1 MAKVI
6 SLKASARKSG
16 KKGAA
21 RAARRDG
28 QVPGV
33 IYGGEK
39 EPQPV
44 ALDYKQLWKAVETG
58 RFLSTLVDVEIGS
71 DKVRAIPRDI
81 QFDVVRDRVIH
92 VDFLRLGAGQRISV
106 AVPVHFSNHE
116 ASPGLKRGGV
126 LNIVR
131 HEIELYCPAD
141 NIPEQIEIDL
151 TGWEIGGSIHISHV
165 KLPPNVQ
172 PVISD
177 RDFTIATIAGAGGKE
192 EEEPTVETEA
202 VAATPTAEV
211 PATAQKAP
219 AAAAAAAPPA
229 KGGGEK
235 EKKK

>member
-1 MAKVI
+1 MARVI
-6 SLKASARKSG
+6 SLQASARQSG
-16 KKGAA
+16 NKGAA
-21 RAARRDG
+21 RAIRRDG

-39 EPQPV
+39 EPQSV
-44 ALDYKQLWKAVETG
+44 ALDYNQLWKAVETG
-58 RFLSTLVDVEIGS
+58 RFLSTLVEVEIGG
-71 DKVRAIPRDI
+71 DKVRAIPRDL
-81 QFDVVRDRVIH
+81 QFDVVRNRVIH

-151 TGWEIGGSIHISHV
+151 AGWEIGGSIHISHV
-165 KLPPNVQ
+165 NLPSNVQ

-192 EEEPTVETEA
+192 EEETTPEAEA
-202 VAATPTAEV
+202 VVAAPTAEV

-219 AAAAAAAPPA
+219 PAAAAAAQPA
-229 KGGGEK
+229 KGAG

>member
-16 KKGAA
+16 SKGAA
-21 RAARRDG
+21 RATRRDG
-28 QVPGV
+28 LVPAV

-39 EPQPV
+39 EPQAV
-44 ALDYKQLWKAVETG
+44 ALPYAELFKAVSSG
-58 RFLSTLVDVEIGS
+58 RFLSTLVDVEIGG
-71 DKVRAIPRDI
+71 DKIRAIPRDL

-126 LNIVR
+126 LNVVR

-151 TGWEIGGSIHISHV
+151 AGWEIGGSIHISHV

-172 PVISD
+172 PVITD
-177 RDFTIATIAGAGGKE
+177 RDFTVATIAGAGGKE
-192 EEEPTVETEA
+192 ETTPEA
-202 VAATPTAEV
+202 EAATAAATPTEV

-219 AAAAAAAPPA
+219 PGAAAAAQPA
-229 KGGGEK
+229 KASG

>member
-6 SLKASARKSG
+6 SLKATARKSG
-16 KKGAA
+16 SKGAA
-21 RAARRDG
+21 RATRRDG
-28 QVPGV
+28 LVPGV

-39 EPQPV
+39 EPQAV
-44 ALDYKQLWKAVETG
+44 AVVYKDLLKAVETG
-58 RFLSTLVDVEIGS
+58 RFLSTLVEVEIGS
-71 DKVRAIPRDI
+71 DKIRAIPRDV

-151 TGWEIGGSIHISHV
+151 AGWEIGGSIHISHV

-172 PVISD
+172 PVITD
-177 RDFTIATIAGAGGKE
+177 RDFTVATIAGAGGKE
-192 EEEPTVETEA
+192 EITPEA
-202 VAATPTAEV
+202 EAATAATIPAEV

-219 AAAAAAAPPA
+219 PGAAPAAQPA
-229 KGGGEK
+229 KASG

>member
-6 SLKASARKSG
+6 SLQASARKAGS
-16 KKGAA
+16 KGAA

-44 ALDYKQLWKAVETG
+44 ALDYKELTKAVETG
-58 RFLSTLVDVEIGS
+58 RFLSTLVDVEIGGE
-71 DKVRAIPRDI
+71 KVRAIPRDL

-131 HEIELYCPAD
+131 HEVELYCPAD

-151 TGWEIGGSIHISHV
+151 AGWEIGGSIHISHV
-165 KLPPNVQ
+165 KLPANVH

-192 EEEPTVETEA
+192 EETTPEGEAA
-202 VAATPTAEV
+202 VAAPTTEV

-235 EKKK
+235 KK

>member
-1 MAKVI
+1 MAQVI
-6 SLKASARKSG
+6 SLKASARKAGS
-16 KKGAA
+16 KGAA

-28 QVPGV
+28 LVPGV

-39 EPQPV
+39 EPQLV
-44 ALDYKQLWKAVETG
+44 ALAYNELWKAVESG
-58 RFLSTLVDVEIGS
+58 RFLSTLVDVEVGG
-71 DKVRAIPRDI
+71 DKVRAIPRDL

-116 ASPGLKRGGV
+116 AAPGLKRGGV
-126 LNIVR
+126 LNVVR
-131 HEIELYCPAD
+131 HDVELYCPAD
-141 NIPEQIEIDL
+141 AIPEQIEIDL

-172 PVISD
+172 PVIAD
-177 RDFTIATIAGAGGKE
+177 RDFTIATIGGAGGGQE
-192 EEEPTVETEA
+192 EAPA
-202 VAATPTAEV
+202 VAEAAAATAAPTEV

-219 AAAAAAAPPA
+219 TAAPPA
-229 KGGGEK
+229 AQPAKGSA

>member
-6 SLKASARKSG
+6 SLQASARKGGS
-16 KKGAA
+16 KGAV

-39 EPQPV
+39 EPQAV
-44 ALDYKQLWKAVETG
+44 ALDYKELWKAVETG
-58 RFLSTLVDVEIGS
+58 RFLSTLVDVEIGGE
-71 DKVRAIPRDI
+71 KVRAIPRDI

-126 LNIVR
+126 LNVVR
-131 HEIELYCPAD
+131 HEVELYCPAD
-141 NIPEQIEIDL
+141 SIPEQIEIDL
-151 TGWEIGGSIHISHV
+151 AGWEIGGSIHISHV
-165 KLPPNVQ
+165 KLPANVQ

-192 EEEPTVETEA
+192 EETVAEGE
-202 VAATPTAEV
+202 VAAAAAPTAEV

-235 EKKK
+235 KK

>member
-6 SLKASARKSG
+6 SLQASARKAGS
-16 KKGAA
+16 KGAA

-39 EPQPV
+39 EPQSV
-44 ALDYKQLWKAVETG
+44 ALDYNQLWKAVETG
-58 RFLSTLVDVEIGS
+58 RFLSTLVEVEIGG
-71 DKVRAIPRDI
+71 DKVRAIPRDL
-81 QFDVVRDRVIH
+81 QFDVVRNRVIH

-151 TGWEIGGSIHISHV
+151 AGWEIGGSIHISHV
-165 KLPPNVQ
+165 NLPSNLQ

-192 EEEPTVETEA
+192 EEETTPEAEA
-202 VAATPTAEV
+202 VVAAPTAEV

-219 AAAAAAAPPA
+219 PAAAAAAQPA
-229 KGGGEK
+229 KGAG

>member
-6 SLKASARKSG
+6 SLQASARMSG
-16 KKGAA
+16 NKGAA
-21 RAARRDG
+21 RAIRRDG

-39 EPQPV
+39 EPQSV
-44 ALDYKQLWKAVETG
+44 ALDYNQLWKAVETG
-58 RFLSTLVDVEIGS
+58 RFLSTLVEVEIGG
-71 DKVRAIPRDI
+71 DKVRAIPRDL
-81 QFDVVRDRVIH
+81 QFDVVRNRVIH

-151 TGWEIGGSIHISHV
+151 AGWEIGGSIHISHV
-165 KLPPNVQ
+165 NLPSNVQ

-192 EEEPTVETEA
+192 EEETTPEAEA
-202 VAATPTAEV
+202 VVAAPTAEV

-219 AAAAAAAPPA
+219 PAAAAAAQPA
-229 KGGGEK
+229 KGAG

>member
-21 RAARRDG
+21 RATRRDG

-44 ALDYKQLWKAVETG
+44 ALDYNQLWKAVETG
-58 RFLSTLVDVEIGS
+58 RFLSTLVDVEIGGER
-71 DKVRAIPRDI
+71 VRAIPRDL

-141 NIPEQIEIDL
+141 SIPEQIEIDL

-177 RDFTIATIAGAGGKE
+177 RDFTIATVAGAGGKE
-192 EEEPTVETEA
+192 EETTTEA
-202 VAATPTAEV
+202 ETVAAATPTTEV

-219 AAAAAAAPPA
+219 VAAAAAAAQPA

-235 EKKK
+235 KK

>member
-6 SLKASARKSG
+6 SLKASARKGGS
-16 KKGAA
+16 KGAA
-21 RAARRDG
+21 RATRRDG
-28 QVPGV
+28 LVPGV

-39 EPQPV
+39 EPQLV
-44 ALDYKQLWKAVETG
+44 ALAYNDLLKAVETG
-58 RFLSTLVDVEIGS
+58 RFLSTLVDVELGGE
-71 DKVRAIPRDI
+71 KVRAIPRDL

-131 HEIELYCPAD
+131 HEIDLYCPAD
-141 NIPEQIEIDL
+141 SIPEQIEIDL
-151 TGWEIGGSIHISHV
+151 AGWEIGGSIHISHV
-165 KLPPNVQ
+165 KLPSNAN
-172 PVISD
+172 PVIAD
-177 RDFTIATIAGAGGKE
+177 RDFTIATIAGAGGGQE
-192 EEEPTVETEA
+192 EVTTEA
-202 VAATPTAEV
+202 EETAAAAPAEV

-219 AAAAAAAPPA
+219 PTAAAAATTPPA
-229 KGGGEK
+229 KVSG

>member
-1 MAKVI
+1 MARVI
-6 SLKASARKSG
+6 SLQASARKSG
-16 KKGAA
+16 NKGAA
-21 RAARRDG
+21 RAIRRDG

-39 EPQPV
+39 EPQSV
-44 ALDYKQLWKAVETG
+44 ALDYNQLWKAVETG
-58 RFLSTLVDVEIGS
+58 RFLSTLVEVEIGG
-71 DKVRAIPRDI
+71 DKVRAIPRDL
-81 QFDVVRDRVIH
+81 QFDVVRNRVIH

-151 TGWEIGGSIHISHV
+151 AGWEIGGSIHISHV
-165 KLPPNVQ
+165 NLPSNVQ

-192 EEEPTVETEA
+192 EEETTPEAEA
-202 VAATPTAEV
+202 VVAAPTAEV

-219 AAAAAAAPPA
+219 PAAAAAAQPA
-229 KGGGEK
+229 KGAG

>member
-6 SLKASARKSG
+6 SLQASARNSG
-16 KKGAA
+16 NKGAA
-21 RAARRDG
+21 RAIRRDG

-39 EPQPV
+39 EPQSV
-44 ALDYKQLWKAVETG
+44 ALDYNQLWKAVETG
-58 RFLSTLVDVEIGS
+58 RFLSTLVEVEIGG
-71 DKVRAIPRDI
+71 DKVRAIPRDL
-81 QFDVVRDRVIH
+81 QFDVVRNRVIH

-151 TGWEIGGSIHISHV
+151 AGWEIGGSIHISHV
-165 KLPPNVQ
+165 NLPSNVQ

-192 EEEPTVETEA
+192 EEETTPEAEA
-202 VAATPTAEV
+202 VVAAPTAEV

-219 AAAAAAAPPA
+219 PAAAAAAQPA
-229 KGGGEK
+229 KGAG

>member
-6 SLKASARKSG
+6 SLQASARQSG
-16 KKGAA
+16 NKGAA
-21 RAARRDG
+21 RAIRRDG

-39 EPQPV
+39 EPQSV
-44 ALDYKQLWKAVETG
+44 ALDYNQLWKAVETG
-58 RFLSTLVDVEIGS
+58 RFLSTLVEVEIGG
-71 DKVRAIPRDI
+71 DKVRAIPRDL
-81 QFDVVRDRVIH
+81 QFDVVRNRVIH

-151 TGWEIGGSIHISHV
+151 AGWEIGGSIHISHV
-165 KLPPNVQ
+165 NLPSNVQ

-192 EEEPTVETEA
+192 EEEATPEAEA
-202 VAATPTAEV
+202 VVAAPTAEV

-219 AAAAAAAPPA
+219 PAAAAAAQPA
-229 KGGGEK
+229 KGAG

>member
-6 SLKASARKSG
+6 SLKASARKAGS
-16 KKGAA
+16 KGAV
-21 RAARRDG
+21 RATRRDG
-28 QVPGV
+28 LVPGV

-39 EPQPV
+39 EPQLV
-44 ALDYKQLWKAVETG
+44 ALPYNELWKAVETG
-58 RFLSTLVDVEIGS
+58 RFLSTLVEVEVGS
-71 DKVRAIPRDI
+71 DKVRAIPRDL

-151 TGWEIGGSIHISHV
+151 AGWEIGGSIHISHV
-165 KLPPNVQ
+165 KLPPNVH
-172 PVISD
+172 PVIAD
-177 RDFTIATIAGAGGKE
+177 RDFTVATIAGAGGGQ
-192 EEEPTVETEA
+192 EEPTTTEA
-202 VAATPTAEV
+202 EAAVATAPTEV
-211 PATAQKAP
+211 PATAQKVPP
-219 AAAAAAAPPA
+219 AAPAAAPPA
-229 KGGGEK
+229 KASG

>member
-1 MAKVI
+1 MARVI
-6 SLKASARKSG
+6 SLQASARKSG
-16 KKGAA
+16 NKGAA
-21 RAARRDG
+21 RAIRRDG

-39 EPQPV
+39 EPQSV
-44 ALDYKQLWKAVETG
+44 ALDYNQLWKAVETG
-58 RFLSTLVDVEIGS
+58 RFLSTLVEVEIGG
-71 DKVRAIPRDI
+71 DKVRAIPRDL
-81 QFDVVRDRVIH
+81 QFDVVRNRVIH

-151 TGWEIGGSIHISHV
+151 AGWEIGGSIHISHV
-165 KLPPNVQ
+165 NLPSNVQ

-192 EEEPTVETEA
+192 EEETTPEAEA
-202 VAATPTAEV
+202 VVATPTAEV

-219 AAAAAAAPPA
+219 PAAAAAAQPA
-229 KGGGEK
+229 KGAG